1 MKKPLIPKRK
11 FAAVLV
17 AILAGAAAAAFMG
30 RAHSQGATQ
39 SQPGSTMNH
48 NLIVLDPAHGGADSG
63 TLLGDHIFEKDVTLE
78 FATKLRATLTAAG
91 FSVISTRDAELLT
104 PLTND
109 QRAEIANR
117 SHALAC
123 LVIHATASGSG
134 VHLYTSALQPPA
146 EQDEWSYSSPTP
158 AFVATPW
165 DQAQVGSV
173 LQSQHLASDLIAALN
188 SASLPVLSGREPL
201 RPLDNLTCPAVA
213 IELAPLRVSGQDATP
228 VTDADY
234 QQRIVSTVFI
244 SLLAWRNH
252 ADASGAHPALTSR
265 APVTSK
271 PATPVLKTPTGVQAI
286 GHASTGNSA
295 TSGSIAI
302 SSSSKPSG
310 GSSSNATSGG
320 KAINGA
326 SKPSSGKTSP
336 PNSSPSNG
344 VHENKTT
351 QPEGE

>member
-1 MKKPLIPKRK
+1 MPLIPTRK

-17 AILAGAAAAAFMG
+17 VILTGAAAAAFMG
-30 RAHSQGATQ
+30 RAHSQGAAQT
-39 SQPGSTMNH
+39 QPGSTMNH
-48 NLIVLDPAHGGADSG
+48 NLIVLDPAHGGTESG
-63 TLLGDHIFEKDVTLE
+63 TLLGDHVFEKDVTLE

-146 EQDEWSYSSPTP
+146 EQNEWSYSSPAP
-158 AFVATPW
+158 AFVAMPW
-165 DQAQVGSV
+165 DQAQVGFV
-173 LQSQHLASDLIAALN
+173 LQSQHLASDLVAALN
-188 SASLPVLSGREPL
+188 SANLPVLNGREPL

-234 QQRIVSTVFI
+234 QQRVVSTLFI

-252 ADASGAHPALTSR
+252 ADAAGALPALTSH
-265 APVTSK
+265 APATSR
-271 PATPVLKTPTGVQAI
+271 PATPVLKTPTSGQVA

-295 TSGSIAI
+295 TNGSKAI
-302 SSSSKPSG
+302 NGTSKPSG
-310 GSSSNATSGG
+310 G
-320 KAINGA
+320 KA
-326 SKPSSGKTSP
+326 SP
-336 PNSSPSNG
+336 PNSTPSSG